1 MVIDIFNHFLPKA
14 YFEKL
19 EEVAPGHM
27 ALGFFA
33 KLPAL
38 WDTDAH
44 FRVMDEFGDYR
55 QILSL
60 SNPPIESLAGPED
73 TPALARFA
81 NDSLAA
87 LCQRHPD
94 RFPGFIAALPMNNPD
109 AAVAEARRAV
119 TELNARGVQ
128 LFTNVNGVPLSAP
141 QFYPVFETMAGFDLP
156 VWVHPMR
163 SPNFPDYASEE
174 ASEAEI
180 WFTFGWP
187 YETSAAMARLIFSG
201 IYDRLPDLKIITHHM
216 GGMIPYFADK
226 IALGFSQIFAGTVD
240 HNPMKEKYG
249 LKREPAEYFR
259 LLYGDTA
266 TNGSAAAT
274 RCGHDYFTSERC
286 VFASDAP
293 FDPTGGQRLIGGCIA
308 AVEALE
314 IGAEARAQ
322 IFEGNARRLLK
333 LD

>member
-14 YFEKL
+14 WFEKF

-33 KLPAL
+33 KLPEL

-44 FRVMDEFGDYR
+44 FRVMDGFGDYR

-60 SNPPIESLAGPED
+60 SNPPIEALAGPDD

-81 NDSLAA
+81 NDTLAA
-87 LCQRHPD
+87 LCRRHPD

-119 TELNARGVQ
+119 VELDARGVQ
-128 LFTNVNGVPLSAP
+128 LYTNVNGVPLSAP
-141 QFYPVFETMAGFDLP
+141 QFFPVFETMAGFDLA

-163 SPNFPDYASEE
+163 GPNVPDYAGEA

-187 YETSAAMARLIFSG
+187 YETSAAMARLVFAG
-201 IYDRLPDLKIITHHM
+201 LFDRLPDLKIVTHHM

-226 IALGFSQIFAGTVD
+226 IALGFSQIFAGTPE
-240 HNPMKEKYG
+240 HNPLREKYG

-266 TNGSAAAT
+266 TNGSASAA
-274 RCGHDYFTSERC
+274 RCGHAYFTTERC
-286 VFASDAP
+286 LFASDAP
-293 FDPTGGQRLIGGCIA
+293 FDPTGGRWLIGGCLA

-314 IGAEARAQ
+314 ITDDARAR
-322 IFEGNARRLLK
+322 ILEGNARRLLR

>member
-1 MVIDIFNHFLPKA
+1 MVIDIFNHFMPKP

-19 EEVAPGHM
+19 QDVAPGHI

-38 WDTDAH
+38 WDVDAH
-44 FRVMDEFGDYR
+44 RRVMDGFGDYR

-60 SNPPIESLAGPED
+60 SNPPIESLVGPDES
-73 TPALARFA
+73 PALARFA
-81 NDSLAA
+81 NDTLAA
-87 LCQRHPD
+87 LCKAHPD

-119 TELNARGVQ
+119 SELNARGVEVY
-128 LFTNVNGVPLSAP
+128 TNVNGEPLSAP
-141 QFYPVFETMAGFDLP
+141 QYYPIFETMAGFDLP

-163 SPNFPDYASEE
+163 GPNFPDYAAEQ

-201 IYDRLPDLKIITHHM
+201 IYDRLPDLKIVTHHM

-226 IALGFSQIFAGTVD
+226 IALGFSQIFTGTPD
-240 HNPMKEKYG
+240 HNPMKDKYG

-266 TNGSAAAT
+266 TNGSAAAA
-274 RCGHDYFTSERC
+274 RCGHAFFGSDR
-286 VFASDAP
+286 VLFASDAP
-293 FDPTGGQRLIGGCIA
+293 FDPTGGEWLIGGCIR
-308 AVEALE
+308 AVEALDIPASE
-314 IGAEARAQ
+314 RAA
-322 IFEGNARRLLK
+322 ILEGNARRLLK
-333 LD
+333 LG